1 MVTSFHKPA
10 IRDEQGDE
18 AVSQNRLRIP
28 EPVRIGRD
36 SILGVGCDDLGG
48 SGQGSHPECRSGWRP
63 SLLGAKSN
71 LNVYF
76 SNRRGMLH
84 PPSPG

>member
-28 EPVRIGRD
+28 EPIRIGRD
-36 SILGVGCDDLGG
+36 SILASDATIWAGPVRGHILNVDLA
-48 SGQGSHPECRSGWRP
+48 RP

>member
-36 SILGVGCDDLGG
+36 SILASDATIWAGPVRGHILNVDLA
-48 SGQGSHPECRSGWRP
+48 RP

-71 LNVYF
+71 LNIYF

>member
-36 SILGVGCDDLGG
+36 SILASDATNWAGPVRGHILNVDLA
-48 SGQGSHPECRSGWRP
+48 RP

-71 LNVYF
+71 LNIYF

>member
-1 MVTSFHKPA
+1 MVTSFHKPT
-10 IRDEQGDE
+10 IRDEQRDGAVGDGGP
-18 AVSQNRLRIP
+18 RFP
-28 EPVRIGRD
+28 EPISIGRD
-36 SILGVGCDDLGG
+36 SIFASDATTWAGPVRGHILNVDLA
-48 SGQGSHPECRSGWRP
+48 RP

-71 LNVYF
+71 LNIYF

>member
-10 IRDEQGDE
+10 IRDEQRDE
-18 AVSQNRLRIP
+18 AVSQDGLRIP
-28 EPVRIGRD
+28 EPIRIGRD
-36 SILGVGCDDLGG
+36 SILASDATIWAGPVRGHILNIDLT
-48 SGQGSHPECRSGWRP
+48 RP
-63 SLLGAKSN
+63 SLLATKSN
-71 LNVYF
+71 MNTYF

>member
-36 SILGVGCDDLGG
+36 SILASDATSWAGPVRGHILNIDLT
-48 SGQGSHPECRSGWRP
+48 RP
-63 SLLGAKSN
+63 SLLATKSN
-71 LNVYF
+71 MNTYF

>member
-10 IRDEQGDE
+10 IRDEQRDE
-18 AVSQNRLRIP
+18 AVSQDGLRIP
-28 EPVRIGRD
+28 EPIRIGRD
-36 SILGVGCDDLGG
+36 SILASDATSWAGPVRGHILNIDLT
-48 SGQGSHPECRSGWRP
+48 RP
-63 SLLGAKSN
+63 SLLAVKSN
-71 LNVYF
+71 LNTYF

>member
-36 SILGVGCDDLGG
+36 SILASDATIWAGPVRGHILNVDLA
-48 SGQGSHPECRSGWRP
+48 RP

>member
-10 IRDEQGDE
+10 IRDEQGDG
-18 AVSQNRLRIP
+18 AVSQDRLRIP

-36 SILGVGCDDLGG
+36 SILASDATIWAGPVRGHILNVDLA
-48 SGQGSHPECRSGWRP
+48 RP

>member
-10 IRDEQGDE
+10 IRDEQRDE
-18 AVSQNRLRIP
+18 AVSQDGLRIP
-28 EPVRIGRD
+28 EPIRIGRD
-36 SILGVGCDDLGG
+36 SILASDATSWAGPVRGHILNIDLT
-48 SGQGSHPECRSGWRP
+48 RP
-63 SLLGAKSN
+63 SLLATKSN
-71 LNVYF
+71 MNTYF